1 MAMLILSI
9 SIAIP
14 GIFKDDMM
22 GVSRY
27 YDGSSRY
34 MMGFHG
40 VHGNVAVD
48 VAVLWDC
55 IYRNI
60 LACHQYISA

>member
-1 MAMLILSI
+1 MI
-9 SIAIP
+9 
-14 GIFKDDMM
+14 GYVM

-34 MMGFHG
+34 MRE
-40 VHGNVAVD
+40 VHGGKKEFTHCDIAVD

-55 IYRNI
+55 IYKNI
-60 LACHQYISA
+60 LACH